1 MKQNKGYDKQDKE
14 PSPVFMITAGFIA
27 AALICYSFYRDKM
40 ITGTIDIYNAENEA
54 AVQDQA
60 E

>member
-1 MKQNKGYDKQDKE
+1 MNGIL
-14 PSPVFMITAGFIA
+14 PLAAGFIA

-40 ITGTIDIYNAENEA
+40 ITGTIDAYNAENA
-54 AVQDQA
+54 AAGRDKA

>member
-1 MKQNKGYDKQDKE
+1 MSANYKG
-14 PSPVFMITAGFIA
+14 VRATAMIAAGFIA

-40 ITGTIDIYNAENEA
+40 ITGTIDTYNAENEA